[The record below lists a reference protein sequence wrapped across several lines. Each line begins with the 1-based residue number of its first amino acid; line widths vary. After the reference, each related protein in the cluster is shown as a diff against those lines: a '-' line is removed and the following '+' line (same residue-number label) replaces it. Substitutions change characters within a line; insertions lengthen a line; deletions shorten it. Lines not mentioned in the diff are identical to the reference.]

1 MGQKIYEAATHV
13 RNSNMVAAHS
23 SSAAASAFPRND
35 YVHRSQR
42 APTAVHLGKT
52 TTRLH
57 CGFLE
62 SKDAQDTA
70 SAHACADLGES
81 RRHWDRPRNAVP
93 RVKGCTGHSE
103 RPRLCGPRANYRD
116 DYSSPRLGCWI
127 RLSEE
132 YPATSG
138 QNCYELL

>member
-1 MGQKIYEAATHV
+1 MQTWARNVIGRPHEAVAYSSSAVGAMVIDEAATHA
-13 RNSNMVAAHS
+13 RNSSMVTTYTSNALVS
-23 SSAAASAFPRND
+23 VFPRND

-57 CGFLE
+57 CGFLD

-70 SAHACADLGES
+70 SAHACADLGNS
-81 RRHWDRPRNAVP
+81 RRHWVHSHNAVP

-103 RPRLCGPRANYRD
+103 RPRLCGPRENYR
-116 DYSSPRLGCWI
+116 G
-127 RLSEE
+127 
-132 YPATSG
+132 
-138 QNCYELL
+138 N